1 MIIIDLFDMDI
12 HIFTVI
18 KVLLNLVVRFKYKA
32 HPGKKYPIISPL

>member
-1 MIIIDLFDMDI
+1 MIIIALFDIDI

-18 KVLLNLVVRFKYKA
+18 KFLFTKA